1 MTGTVFTGHADGAG
15 VVLLEMY
22 NDRKNGR
29 RGPAVIMFRNTTT
42 GKFADAGGVQSSQNE
57 GLLQCAER
65 ELREKSAGLFRV
77 GLRGAIRYE
86 VRHRGYAAFIVPVT
100 GPPSVGIQKRR
111 YDYNVSRLRMS
122 PGSKPHGYMETD
134 GMTRFFVADLAS
146 AGVSTMR
153 GDLRHVPDVYGVSH
167 TIDARAK
174 AVLREALLEH
184 PGVMSWGAG
193 LRPNL
198 LRQEPDGMCRRGRNK
213 GELYCYW
220 C

>member
-1 MTGTVFTGHADGAG
+1 M
-15 VVLLEMY
+15 LEMY

-29 RGPAVIMFRNTTT
+29 RGPAVIMFRNSAT
-42 GKFADAGGVQSSQNE
+42 GKFTEAGGAIDSHRE
-57 GLLQCAER
+57 GVLQCAER
-65 ELREKSAGLFRV
+65 ELREESAGLFRV

-86 VRHRGYAAFIVPVT
+86 VRHRGYAAFIVPLV

-111 YDYNVSRLRMS
+111 YEHNLSRLRVL
-122 PGSKPHGYMETD
+122 PGSRPGGYLETD

-153 GDLRHVPDVYGVSH
+153 GDLRHVPDVYGISH

-174 AVLREALLEH
+174 AVLREALMDH
-184 PGVMSWGAG
+184 PAVMSWAAG
-193 LRPNL
+193 LRPNQ
-198 LRQEPDGMCRRGRNK
+198 LRQDADGICRRGKNK